1 MDEEQYGYQYEMYH
15 CSTRLPAAP
24 QAVLQARVLTWDGST
39 RSTGRVEQVPVAV
52 FDEFE
57 ALVLEAPLVVWDLC
71 GAWFSAVG
79 LACSSDPYRSA
90 ACPRSDRRLTCRA
103 NCIAAHLYDE
113 ALLFVWGPVWS
124 VVWAR
129 VQQ

>member
-1 MDEEQYGYQYEMYH
+1 MATAG
-15 CSTRLPAAP
+15 
-24 QAVLQARVLTWDGST
+24 LTSCL
-39 RSTGRVEQVPVAV
+39 SSEVEQVPVAV

-57 ALVLEAPLVVWDLC
+57 ALVLEVRRPPQLCVVRHFTAPLVVWDLC

-113 ALLFVWGPVWS
+113 ALLLVWGPVWS